1 MNKVLLFM
9 WVLIAMA
16 LTQCKVS
23 KEAQRQSAPVSIGV
37 DGLRQ
42 QCVSLDSVQSLLI
55 KKAEAIL
62 MFDNERYEVTV
73 TLYSKRDSIIYLSA
87 VNTGY
92 EIIRASVDKDSIK
105 VIDRL
110 NRIVYRTAL
119 KRKLGY
125 QFPVSFNDLQNLIG
139 RFYLCDDL
147 ELAED
152 DMIQNVKFEFDE
164 NYIKKRINLDR
175 ESLKLNMFEF
185 YHQKTDQYLMG
196 ERSGDKLKVYSN
208 FMISKFEM
216 QAKGGT
222 VLYNQEVAVK
232 MKVNP
237 RKYTFTEL
245 R

>member
-1 MNKVLLFM
+1 MNKWLLFM
-9 WVLIAMA
+9 WVLTAMA
-16 LTQCKVS
+16 LTQCKVT
-23 KEAQRQSAPVSIGV
+23 KEAQRQRAPVSIGV

-119 KRKLGY
+119 KRKFGY

-152 DMIQNVKFEFDE
+152 DLIQNVKFEFDE

-216 QAKGGT
+216 QAKGGS
-222 VLYNQEVAVK
+222 VLYNQEIPVK

>member
-1 MNKVLLFM
+1 MNRGLLLLLL
-9 WVLIAMA
+9 LIAMA
-16 LTQCKVS
+16 LTQCKVTR
-23 KEAQRQSAPVSIGV
+23 EAQRQSASGLEGM
-37 DGLRQ
+37 DGLRE
-42 QCVSLDSVQSLLI
+42 QCVSLDSVQTLLI

-87 VNTGY
+87 VNSGF

-110 NRIVYRTAL
+110 NHIVYRTAL
-119 KRKLGY
+119 KRKFGY

-147 ELAED
+147 EIAED
-152 DMIQNVKFEFDE
+152 DLIDVVKFEFDE
-164 NYIKKRINLDR
+164 NYIKKRIHIDR
-175 ESLKLNMFEF
+175 KNLKLNMFEF
-185 YHQKTDQYLMG
+185 RHQKTDQYLMG

-208 FMISKFEM
+208 FMISEFEM

-222 VLYNQEVAVK
+222 VLYNQEIAVK